1 MKLTAENS
9 KGEKMKYRLA
19 RSMKECMKTMSV
31 DNITV
36 KQITE
41 NCGVT
46 RQTFYRNFMDKF
58 DLINWYFDKL
68 LAKSFEHMGMGK
80 TVYDA
85 LVKKFTYIQEEHV
98 FFAAAFKYDSQNSL
112 RQHDFELIL
121 DFYENL
127 IREKTGR
134 IPDETIHCILE
145 MYCHSSIY
153 MTVKWVLGELECA
166 PEGLAKILVDGMP
179 GKLSELFEK
188 LEQIQE
194 GDILVLAGSIPNT
207 LPEDIYERILE
218 RLSGKEIR
226 FVVDATKDLLLKV
239 MKYHPF
245 LIKPNNHELGEMF
258 NVELKRKEDI
268 IIYAKKLQALGAQ
281 HVLVSMAG
289 DGAILV
295 TKDGKVYETMPPKGK
310 VVNSVGAGDSMVAGF
325 ITGYLN
331 TKDMEKAFR
340 LGILF
345 VARYK
350 R

>member
-1 MKLTAENS
+1 MDMINEAG
-9 KGEKMKYRLA
+9 KGEKTKYRLA

-134 IPDETIHCILE
+134 IPDDYTL
-145 MYCHSSIY
+145 YSGN
-153 MTVKWVLGELECA
+153 V
-166 PEGLAKILVDGMP
+166 
-179 GKLSELFEK
+179 
-188 LEQIQE
+188 
-194 GDILVLAGSIPNT
+194 
-207 LPEDIYERILE
+207 LPEFYLYDCKMGTGRV
-218 RLSGKEIR
+218 GMC
-226 FVVDATKDLLLKV
+226 TGGT
-239 MKYHPF
+239 
-245 LIKPNNHELGEMF
+245 GENF
-258 NVELKRKEDI
+258 
-268 IIYAKKLQALGAQ
+268 
-281 HVLVSMAG
+281 S
-289 DGAILV
+289 
-295 TKDGKVYETMPPKGK
+295 
-310 VVNSVGAGDSMVAGF
+310 
-325 ITGYLN
+325 
-331 TKDMEKAFR
+331 
-340 LGILF
+340 
-345 VARYK
+345 
-350 R
+350 

>member
-1 MKLTAENS
+1 MDVSER
-9 KGEKMKYRLA
+9 MKYKLA
-19 RSMKECMKTMSV
+19 NAMKELLVHTPV
-31 DNITV
+31 DKITV
-36 KQITE
+36 KQIVDQC
-41 NCGVT
+41 NVT
-46 RQTFYRNFMDKF
+46 RPTFYRHFKDKY

-145 MYCHSSIY
+145 MYCQSSIY

-188 LEQIQE
+188 LE
-194 GDILVLAGSIPNT
+194 ILS
-207 LPEDIYERILE
+207 
-218 RLSGKEIR
+218 
-226 FVVDATKDLLLKV
+226 
-239 MKYHPF
+239 
-245 LIKPNNHELGEMF
+245 
-258 NVELKRKEDI
+258 
-268 IIYAKKLQALGAQ
+268 
-281 HVLVSMAG
+281 
-289 DGAILV
+289 
-295 TKDGKVYETMPPKGK
+295 
-310 VVNSVGAGDSMVAGF
+310 
-325 ITGYLN
+325 
-331 TKDMEKAFR
+331 
-340 LGILF
+340 
-345 VARYK
+345 
-350 R
+350 